1 MSDARGAQLQ
11 LDRSQIPHDLLEL
24 VPIVEKW
31 GFASQEDQDAY
42 VSQMRAHSHE
52 LKEFNSQVDRFRD
65 RIIEWGRSIDR
76 DISRCESHPY
86 WSFLDVLKV
95 RELTEEE
102 DSPKMVAARHR
113 VSKEVRIYKFEEAAS
128 KAEVLFREKRYVEFV
143 AILSAFEDLLTE
155 TQRAKFAL
163 AKKRM

>member
-1 MSDARGAQLQ
+1 
-11 LDRSQIPHDLLEL
+11 
-24 VPIVEKW
+24 
-31 GFASQEDQDAY
+31 
-42 VSQMRAHSHE
+42 
-52 LKEFNSQVDRFRD
+52 
-65 RIIEWGRSIDR
+65 
-76 DISRCESHPY
+76 
-86 WSFLDVLKV
+86 
-95 RELTEEE
+95 
-102 DSPKMVAARHR
+102 MVAARHR